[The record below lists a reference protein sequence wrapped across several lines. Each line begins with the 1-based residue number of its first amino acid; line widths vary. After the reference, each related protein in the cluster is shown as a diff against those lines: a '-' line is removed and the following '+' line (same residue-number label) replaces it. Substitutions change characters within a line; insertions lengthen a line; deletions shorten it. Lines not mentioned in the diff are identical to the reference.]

1 MPSFHTVALS
11 MLVIAGL
18 SACGSEDAAERPEP
32 PPVEET
38 AVGDMVGTLDEA
50 RGVQDTTMKHKQDMD
65 RALQES
71 EGN

>member
-1 MPSFHTVALS
+1 
-11 MLVIAGL
+11 MLAIAGMT
-18 SACGSEDAAERPEP
+18 ACGGAEDAEEHPAP

-38 AVGDMVGTLDEA
+38 VFGDMVGTMDEA
-50 RGVQDTTMKHKQDMD
+50 RAVQDTTMKHKQDLD